1 MSSVLKGNFTP
12 AKSVEANTK
21 AETDDLDSRFERE
34 AMKKLGGSIAYV
46 AKKKVKW
53 ADEGE
58 AK

>member
-1 MSSVLKGNFTP
+1 MPSVLKGNFQP
-12 AKSVEANTK
+12 AKTVSAKTEAE
-21 AETDDLDSRFERE
+21 ADDLDSQFERE

-53 ADEGE
+53 AEED

>member
-12 AKSVEANTK
+12 AKTVEAKNT
-21 AETDDLDSRFERE
+21 AEADDLDSRFERE

-53 ADEGE
+53 ADEDD
-58 AK
+58 K

>member
-12 AKSVEANTK
+12 AKSVEAK
-21 AETDDLDSRFERE
+21 VEAEADDLDSRFERE

-53 ADEGE
+53 AEESDPT
-58 AK
+58 

>member
-12 AKSVEANTK
+12 AKKVEAK
-21 AETDDLDSRFERE
+21 AAEAADDLDARFERE

-53 ADEGE
+53 ADEDE
-58 AK
+58 K